1 MSAALPKYPDPAW
14 LTKCTMCQ
22 GFRSVLILCK
32 GTNDKKNNTN
42 NKDRWYEIC
51 LDNNEN
57 FAGTCRGFRWRDDIP
72 RGRRAK
78 VIPPGKTRAPLT
90 PCPGH
95 VCNGK
100 GWVHQDC
107 ICGVCKK
114 DCKVLLADRGFRA
127 SCRASDHVEEAVAGP
142 EPEPATATATGPGP
156 RSVPRT
162 PVPARGLY
170 LSPTYDLQFDSIR
183 SEQKQR
189 DAITAQEQDRQRG
202 RQISIFCWVQQGEK
216 AEIVRATLTGKH
228 FHPKNNTL
236 VADIMNIREQRCY
249 YFDALEREWVNI
261 DMSAPDILIQHVQ
274 QVHLR
279 KLGVTEGRATAG
291 SLMPSDNQPVEAL
304 IAQLGLGPGAE
315 SGSVPSTPSRKRQG
329 L

>member
-1 MSAALPKYPDPAW
+1 M
-14 LTKCTMCQ
+14 
-22 GFRSVLILCK
+22 
-32 GTNDKKNNTN
+32 
-42 NKDRWYEIC
+42 
-51 LDNNEN
+51 
-57 FAGTCRGFRWRDDIP
+57 
-72 RGRRAK
+72 
-78 VIPPGKTRAPLT
+78 
-90 PCPGH
+90 
-95 VCNGK
+95 
-100 GWVHQDC
+100 HQDC

-127 SCRASDHVEEAVAGP
+127 SCRASDHVEEAVAGA
-142 EPEPATATATGPGP
+142 ERAPAATRPGPG
-156 RSVPRT
+156 SVPRT

-189 DAITAQEQDRQRG
+189 DAIAAQEQDRQRG
-202 RQISIFCWVQQGEK
+202 RQISIFCWVKVRLIFLTFFYTSSYPYQQGGK

-236 VADIMNIREQRCY
+236 VAEIMNIREQRCY
-249 YFDALEREWVNI
+249 YFDAMEREWVNI

-279 KLGVTEGRATAG
+279 NLGVTEGRATAG
-291 SLMPSDNQPVEAL
+291 SLMPSDDQPVEAL

-329 L
+329 SPLPNPSPQKKASGPVLVRILCTTFYWPLILHPATPC